1 MGPTKALGHQC
12 EQLERQ
18 KREGDDFI
26 DSRVL
31 DLFKSTRTMALDVIK
46 KRWLQI
52 KEEGGF
58 QGLENGFRGE
68 IARREWLLS

>member
-1 MGPTKALGHQC
+1 
-12 EQLERQ
+12 
-18 KREGDDFI
+18 
-26 DSRVL
+26 
-31 DLFKSTRTMALDVIK
+31 MAMDVIK

-68 IARREWLLS
+68 IARREWPFVLILFGEYIN